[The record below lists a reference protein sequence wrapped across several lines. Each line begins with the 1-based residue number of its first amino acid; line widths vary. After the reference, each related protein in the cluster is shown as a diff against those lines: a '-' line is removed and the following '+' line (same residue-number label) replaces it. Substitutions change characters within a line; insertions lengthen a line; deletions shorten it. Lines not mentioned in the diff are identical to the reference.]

1 MRRTMVL
8 LMTLAAV
15 SSDAA
20 VLCTAKSGSAT
31 VRVRTTCRRHE
42 RQLDPAALDLQGPA
56 GRGTAFEAPADTP
69 PGSPSPLD
77 DEFNNPS
84 VDGKWSWVNQGSAT
98 IAASPNG
105 YTTLGAYSVAPRIY
119 SSPTVS
125 DPTNPNVRPVF
136 NLPFYGS
143 RQSFGDRS
151 NGAVSVP
158 GAIPLPNR

>member
-1 MRRTMVL
+1 MHRRSNLAGPLALGLFL
-8 LMTLAAV
+8 L
-15 SSDAA
+15 
-20 VLCTAKSGSAT
+20 AT
-31 VRVRTTCRRHE
+31 
-42 RQLDPAALDLQGPA
+42 GPA
-56 GRGTAFEAPADTP
+56 MADRVPSTKAIGPATAPVR
-69 PGSPSPLD
+69 
-77 DEFNNPS
+77 NP
-84 VDGKWSWVNQGSAT
+84 VFVPYT
-98 IAASPNG
+98 TNG

-143 RQSFGDRS
+143 RQSFGSRS